1 MESLFAFL
9 SHLVLFLSLTT
20 LVFAFGAY
28 AALMLRRRQPLRLRR
43 SGRGSDEITFL
54 RRYTGDDHE

>member
-1 MESLFAFL
+1 MESLFIFL

-28 AALMLRRRQPLRLRR
+28 AALMLRRRGPLHARR
-43 SGRGSDEITFL
+43 RIKAEEVTLL
-54 RRYTGDDHE
+54 RRYSGGGHD

>member
-1 MESLFAFL
+1 MESLFVFL
-9 SHLVLFLSLTT
+9 SHLILFLSLTT

-28 AALMLRRRQPLRLRR
+28 AALMLRRRRPLHARR
-43 SGRGSDEITFL
+43 QIMAGEVNLL

>member
-1 MESLFAFL
+1 MESVFVFL

-28 AALMLRRRQPLRLRR
+28 AALMLRRRRPLHARR
-43 SGRGSDEITFL
+43 AIKADEVTLL
-54 RRYTGDDHE
+54 RRYSGGGHD